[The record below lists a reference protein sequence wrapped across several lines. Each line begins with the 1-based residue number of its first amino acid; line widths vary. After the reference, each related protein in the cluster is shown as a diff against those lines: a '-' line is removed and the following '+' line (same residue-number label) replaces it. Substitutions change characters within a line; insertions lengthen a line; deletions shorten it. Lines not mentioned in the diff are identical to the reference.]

1 MFANK
6 GCIKIENSAKNR
18 ADAETQCNSLSQGS
32 RLLTIKNSYEQ
43 EEIEKILQQN
53 GITDDIHLGAS
64 KDGTQWLWSDG
75 SPVFVTCK
83 LKHCALET
91 DKSWVICT
99 SWIWNI
105 YFLVSDSTQP
115 ITATA
120 DLIHANRL
128 AKYSID
134 GMLYDG
140 QYTFINQ
147 KKWIKIDLPE
157 VLLIRGVKAFSA
169 KVQLY
174 IQNFIKGFNCFLFQ
188 SVE

>member
-1 MFANK
+1 MY
-6 GCIKIENSAKNR
+6 
-18 ADAETQCNSLSQGS
+18 
-32 RLLTIKNSYEQ
+32 LLN
-43 EEIEKILQQN
+43 L
-53 GITDDIHLGAS
+53 
-64 KDGTQWLWSDG
+64 
-75 SPVFVTCK
+75 
-83 LKHCALET
+83 
-91 DKSWVICT
+91 
-99 SWIWNI
+99 NI

-169 KVQLY
+169 KVRLY
-174 IQNFIKGFNCFLFQ
+174 IQNFRKRF
-188 SVE
+188 

>member
-1 MFANK
+1 M
-6 GCIKIENSAKNR
+6 
-18 ADAETQCNSLSQGS
+18 
-32 RLLTIKNSYEQ
+32 
-43 EEIEKILQQN
+43 
-53 GITDDIHLGAS
+53 GAS

-83 LKHCALET
+83 LKQHSVLET
-91 DKSWVICT
+91 DKLWVICA